1 MNNKEEL
8 LNKLK
13 QLEEDFN
20 NQVSDIKEQ
29 IKQCDN
35 NKVWK
40 PEYKENYYTF
50 DVYGE
55 GEAIKYTNVNSNLD
69 NDIIKFGSYFKT
81 KEEAERASFEL
92 KLHNNL
98 KRFALENNECDID
111 WDNEEQYK
119 HYVCYDNNN
128 SEIGISYAWQSREF
142 NQVYF
147 TSEEIVIK
155 CIETFKDD
163 LIRYFTTNK

>member
-35 NKVWK
+35 KKTWE
-40 PEYKENYYTF
+40 PEYREYYYTF
-50 DVYGE
+50 GIMGE
-55 GEAIKYTNVNSNLD
+55 VCKYANFSSDLD
-69 NDIIKFGSYFKT
+69 KGIIKFGSYFKT
-81 KEEAERASFEL
+81 PEEAERASFEL

-111 WDNEEQYK
+111 WDDKEQYK
-119 HYVCYDNNN
+119 HYVRYNNNN

-147 TSEEIVIK
+147 SSEEIAKK